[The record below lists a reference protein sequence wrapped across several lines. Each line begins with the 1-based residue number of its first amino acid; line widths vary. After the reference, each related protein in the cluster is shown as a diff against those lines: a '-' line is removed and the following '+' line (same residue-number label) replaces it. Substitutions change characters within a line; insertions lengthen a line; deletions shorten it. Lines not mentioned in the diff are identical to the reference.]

1 MKFVTPSQYTKSNLA
16 HYIINTAAVND
27 FIKVHP
33 SLGVKDSVL
42 DFGCGT
48 GETTAAI
55 AQGQLGNLGQPSKV
69 ISNKLRNSSDL
80 SLSWLKGL

>member
-1 MKFVTPSQYTKSNLA
+1 MSSTSMKFVTPSQYTKSNLA
-16 HYIINTAAVND
+16 HYIINTSAVND

-33 SLGVKDSVL
+33 RLGAKDSVL

-55 AQGQLGNLGQPSKV
+55 AQGQLGELGKPSKV
-69 ISNKLRNSSDL
+69 SKE
-80 SLSWLKGL
+80 SLQ